1 MDLGFMQNW
10 PKELALSEPNTY
22 FIEKINLGL
31 LQNRLIKRI
40 DYVDSLEE
48 YRSKFNCN
56 WDIKPDLTSK
66 IHTIRRDE
74 NNRWKAGMNIH
85 FVINSRTKNRFQFAP
100 IVKCVS
106 VQEIEFKWDFTQTMC
121 WVFIDGK
128 SFTTF
133 EKSEQGIEYGENA
146 KKIAHNDGFESKED
160 FFKYFNEDF
169 KGKLIHWTKLNY

>member
-1 MDLGFMQNW
+1 MQNW
-10 PKELALSEPNTY
+10 PKELALSEPKTY

-31 LQNRLIKRI
+31 LQNEKIKRI

-85 FVINSRTKNRFQFAP
+85 FVVNGRTKDKFQFAP
-100 IVKCVS
+100 VVKCVS
-106 VQEIEFKWDFTQTMC
+106 VQEIEIKEMIMTANNCIKLDDGRVFT
-121 WVFIDGK
+121 VRID
-128 SFTTF
+128 SNYMSNFRII
-133 EKSEQGIEYGENA
+133 QLA
-146 KKIAHNDGFESKED
+146 MNDGFESVED

-169 KGKLIHWTKLNY
+169 KGKLIHWTNLKY